1 MRCWFAP
8 EDVKIG
14 DRIRDTLERAIR
26 LREKLLVVLSAAS
39 IRSEWVEDEVESAFE
54 EERKREDRRTVLFPI
69 AIDHAVQD
77 TDLAWAQKIRRT
89 RHIGDFT
96 HWKDH
101 DAYQQSFARLL
112 RDLKTEDATDPS

>member
-1 MRCWFAP
+1 M
-8 EDVKIG
+8 KIG

-39 IRSEWVEDEVESAFE
+39 IRSEWVEDEVEAAFE

-69 AIDHAVQD
+69 AIDQAVQD

-112 RDLKTEDATDPS
+112 RDLKPEDVTNPS